1 VAAAKAATPRKRAR
15 AIPPNHSQDP
25 GDQLGEAFI
34 ADFLLVWREHGPA
47 AIKTVAAERPQDFV
61 RAALAI
67 LPREASAKVREFD
80 DLTDDELAARVRDL
94 QRALADAGL
103 SGDGAGPAGAAS
115 AQPAQPLPAVRETG

>member
-1 VAAAKAATPRKRAR
+1 VTRAR
-15 AIPPNHSQDP
+15 QAPPADAKDP
-25 GDQLGEAFI
+25 GEQLGEAFI

-67 LPREASAKVREFD
+67 LPREAGAKVQAFD
-80 DLTDDELAARVRDL
+80 DLDDEQLAARVRTL

-103 SGDGAGPAGAAS
+103 SGDGAGEAGASPAG
-115 AQPAQPLPAVRETG
+115 PAQPL

>member
-1 VAAAKAATPRKRAR
+1 VAARKPRAATPTQPK
-15 AIPPNHSQDP
+15 PPAQKPP

-67 LPREASAKVREFD
+67 LPREGGAQPAEFD
-80 DLTDDELAARVRDL
+80 ALDDEELAARVREL

-103 SGDGAGPAGAAS
+103 SERGPDAAGAPS
-115 AQPAQPLPAVRETG
+115 PQRPQPLPPVRPPG